1 MNNIKSHKRIKS
13 NEISIISD
21 DFPSL
26 DYTQSLNLNNMIIK
40 IPKNEENSILNK
52 SIKKDAT
59 DTNKSLIKLDKNSK
73 NNSNLMNSFKIND
86 NVSDKDILI
95 SSSIFNNSNNLNP
108 LDNDDIRLKNVLLI
122 DSYKKVQKVK
132 I

>member
-26 DYTQSLNLNNMIIK
+26 DYTQSLNLNNMIMK